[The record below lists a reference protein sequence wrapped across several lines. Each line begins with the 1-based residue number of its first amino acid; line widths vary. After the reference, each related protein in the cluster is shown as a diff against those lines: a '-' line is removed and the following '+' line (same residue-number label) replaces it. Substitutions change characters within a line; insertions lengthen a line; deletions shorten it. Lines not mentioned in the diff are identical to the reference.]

1 MKTIFTVSALAVV
14 LLSGCKTRNP
24 MPTAAE
30 EIPPVIDLPALP
42 KDDGKKDDDKNIAVQ
57 PIEVA
62 IALDKTKFSRGEIIN
77 FQLSARN
84 VSDRAQTIT
93 FTSGQTFDVVAQ
105 RADAKNDDPIWRW
118 SMDKMFTQSIRNVT
132 LKPGDEQKFT
142 ATWDQNAGAGQT
154 VPRGKYLVRGEF
166 TVNPTLSSPPLEI
179 ELVN

>member
-1 MKTIFTVSALAVV
+1 MKTILTLSALSAI
-14 LLSGCKTRNP
+14 LFSGCNTPKP
-24 MPTAAE
+24 MPSADGP
-30 EIPPVIDLPALP
+30 IPPVIGLPVP
-42 KDDGKKDDDKNIAVQ
+42 SKDDKTAAAQ

-62 IALDKTKFSRGEIIN
+62 IAVGKTKFSRGEIIN

-105 RADAKNDDPIWRW
+105 GTDAKDDDPIWRW
-118 SMDKMFTQSIRNVT
+118 SMDKMFTRNIREVT

-142 ATWDQNAGAGQT
+142 ATWDQNESAGQT
-154 VPRGKYLVRGEF
+154 VPRGKYLVRGQF
-166 TVNPTLSSPPLEI
+166 MVSPILSSPPLEI

>member
-1 MKTIFTVSALAVV
+1 MKTILTLSALSVIV
-14 LLSGCKTRNP
+14 LSGCNTPRP
-24 MPTAAE
+24 LPTADE
-30 EIPPVIDLPALP
+30 PVPPVIGLPAPP
-42 KDDGKKDDDKNIAVQ
+42 KDDGKNVAAQ

-118 SMDKMFTQSIRNVT
+118 SMDKMFTRNIREVT

-154 VPRGKYLVRGEF
+154 VPRGKYLVRGQF
-166 TVNPTLSSPPLEI
+166 MVKPILSSPPLEI